1 MATHLSQRGSSAGHR
16 RSSICIAFTSL
27 VILLTLSAC
36 IRPTADVGPQDVSRA
51 TLTAAASALDK
62 RDATAF
68 LQTLSTP
75 LREGLGDSLDLSGA
89 GSTKLAKVL
98 RDAKIVAEYDQVRVY
113 ESKLDAETVTFFAV
127 REGDKWLLTGL

>member
-1 MATHLSQRGSSAGHR
+1 MATHLSQRGSSTSHR

-27 VILLTLSAC
+27 VILLTLAAC
-36 IRPTADVGPQDVSRA
+36 LRPTADVGSPDVSRA